1 MKIFSENGGYYVK
14 DVEDI
19 EKGIKELARH
29 PEELEK
35 KREIAFADALRLFD
49 YKKQAEEMYRMGER

>member
-1 MKIFSENGGYYVK
+1 MKDAG
-14 DVEDI
+14 DI
-19 EKGIKELARH
+19 EKGIKELALH

-49 YKKQAEEMYRMGER
+49 YKKQAEEMYKMGERNII